1 MRNPFPILFNLFKSE
16 NTGKLA
22 PVNQD
27 DLENSILLAMLYIA
41 RNIKESGR
49 FVYRNS
55 TNQNKKYSDKYYS
68 SLRHAGTLY
77 SMYLCEKLLD
87 KFALQNK
94 RFLASEYFIKNYV
107 KKVDNDMYGVVS
119 KPVEEAPELLAT
131 SGGTGLGLIAL
142 SNLLTEKRVSA
153 HTLKKMGNFLL
164 FMQNEKG
171 DFAPSFLLGSKQK
184 SDLHAARYYPG
195 ESCLGLLYLYE
206 VDKDEKWLNAAKKG
220 IIRLAERASVK
231 KFDEM
236 KFDHWGLLASQKL
249 FQTSDNG
256 LNAPQKALITA
267 FVEKNVKLVIAKQ
280 DLNTRGAHFGSF
292 NGTKTLCGIGTILE
306 GLIAAADC
314 TRDKVIQKK
323 MSYSIKSGVE
333 YLCKYQVKTGEME
346 GGIPTSFSWNTPEAK
361 NADKEIR
368 IDNVQHVLSAWA
380 AYKKMLI

>member
-1 MRNPFPILFNLFKSE
+1 MRNPFLILFNLFKSE
-16 NTGKLA
+16 NTAKLA

-27 DLENSILLAMLYIA
+27 ELENSILLAMLYIS
-41 RNIKESGR
+41 RNIKENGR
-49 FVYRNS
+49 FIYRNS
-55 TNQNKKYSDKYYS
+55 TNPDKKYSDKYYS

-142 SNLLTEKRVSA
+142 SNLLAEKRVNT
-153 HTLKKMGNFLL
+153 HTLKKMGNFVL
-164 FMQNEKG
+164 FMQDENG

-195 ESCLGLLYLYE
+195 EACLGLLYLYE
-206 VDKDEKWLNAAKKG
+206 ADKDEKWLNAAKKG
-220 IIRLAERASVK
+220 IVRLAERASLK

-249 FQTSDNG
+249 FQTPDNG

-267 FVEKNVKLVIAKQ
+267 FVEKNVKFIIAKQ
-280 DLNTRGAHFGSF
+280 DLNTRGVHFGSF
-292 NGTKTLCGIGTILE
+292 NGTKSLCGIGTILE

-314 TRDKVIQKK
+314 TTDKVLLKK
-323 MSYSIKSGVE
+323 LAYSIKSGVE
-333 YLCKYQVKTGEME
+333 YLCKYQVKTGQME
-346 GGIPTSFSWNTPEAK
+346 GGIPASFAWNTTEAQ

-380 AYKKMLI
+380 AYKKMLK